1 MHIFDTQ
8 DILFNIAFP
17 YAALNV
23 SVPHIASRDFFSFF
37 CEAKVL
43 FIWYLSVLQEISGR
57 TDGIMKPWKDIHLL
71 LNGDGYESG
80 L

>member
-37 CEAKVL
+37 VRGKS
-43 FIWYLSVLQEISGR
+43 YLS
-57 TDGIMKPWKDIHLL
+57 GIYLYFRKSQAGQMEL
-71 LNGDGYESG
+71 
-80 L
+80 